1 MSSAVELA
9 LNAVIGRPTEPVML
23 DTPLSVDQLP
33 TPALVLDRE
42 IMTANIQ
49 TMSQHLGQVRQG
61 VSSLTPRRTNAP
73 Q

>member
-49 TMSQHLGQVRQG
+49 TMSQHLGK
-61 VSSLTPRRTNAP
+61 
-73 Q
+73 